1 MSEIVKA
8 KSKSKALKLD
18 NYIIMDVLL
27 LVLFLELVFP
37 PITQFANSSVIMLGC
52 TFLWVAFSFLTDR
65 KFYLNSNIHRFY
77 LFFLY
82 ALMIILPYLLGYPVI
97 GNRYS
102 SMAIVI
108 FGNVIYE
115 FYKEHGKIENLK
127 RILFVVALFA
137 LITLGITYIN
147 LLINPYISR
156 SIKSE
161 GEYSA
166 SLAARGIGGYQFIYF
181 VSAAAIPVLFVV
193 LKAKK
198 KVYRIISLALYI
210 LSVLLIVKSNYLT
223 ALLLTIGCSV
233 ILLIAHLWSGKKA
246 IHKFLLCVFGIVC
259 IVCLINID
267 AILRSIAS
275 FLPERISRVLI
286 TDDAGAI
293 ESIVDEFFADRF
305 PTIKESIDAFFA
317 HPLLGLIGS
326 GGIGFSENYLT
337 GFGQHSYV
345 FDTFALYGFV
355 IGIINIFAILKPF
368 KRNGRWVKTNLAL
381 TIAMSIFTMLIYI
394 VNNATASIAL
404 AICIIYPFIRDEF
417 LEAA

>member
-1 MSEIVKA
+1 M
-8 KSKSKALKLD
+8 
-18 NYIIMDVLL
+18 
-27 LVLFLELVFP
+27 
-37 PITQFANSSVIMLGC
+37 
-52 TFLWVAFSFLTDR
+52 
-65 KFYLNSNIHRFY
+65 
-77 LFFLY
+77 
-82 ALMIILPYLLGYPVI
+82 
-97 GNRYS
+97 
-102 SMAIVI
+102 
-108 FGNVIYE
+108 
-115 FYKEHGKIENLK
+115 
-127 RILFVVALFA
+127 
-137 LITLGITYIN
+137 
-147 LLINPYISR
+147 
-156 SIKSE
+156 
-161 GEYSA
+161 
-166 SLAARGIGGYQFIYF
+166 
-181 VSAAAIPVLFVV
+181 
-193 LKAKK
+193 
-198 KVYRIISLALYI
+198 
-210 LSVLLIVKSNYLT
+210 
-223 ALLLTIGCSV
+223 
-233 ILLIAHLWSGKKA
+233 
-246 IHKFLLCVFGIVC
+246 
-259 IVCLINID
+259 INID

>member
-1 MSEIVKA
+1 MSEMVKTR
-8 KSKSKALKLD
+8 SKAMKLD

-27 LVLFLELVFP
+27 LILFLELVFP
-37 PITQFANSSVIMLGC
+37 PITQFANSSVVMLGC
-52 TFLWVAFSFLTDR
+52 TFLWIAFSFLTDR

-82 ALMIILPYLLGYPVI
+82 ALMIILPYLFGYPVI

-115 FYKEHGKIENLK
+115 FYKEHGRIENLK
-127 RILFVVALFA
+127 RVVFVVALFA

-156 SIKSE
+156 SIKSD

-181 VSAAAIPVLFVV
+181 VSAAAIPAFFVV

-198 KVYRIISLALYI
+198 KIYRIISLALYI

-246 IHKFLLCVFGIVC
+246 IHKFLLCIFGIVC

-267 AILRSIAS
+267 AILRSIAG

-317 HPLLGLIGS
+317 HPLFGLIGS
-326 GGIGFSENYLT
+326 GGIGSSENYLT

-368 KRNGRWVKTNLAL
+368 KSNGHWIKTNLAL
-381 TIAMSIFTMLIYI
+381 TIAMSIFTVLIYL

-404 AICIIYPFIRDEF
+404 AICIIYPLIRDEF
-417 LEAA
+417 WESA